1 MDCVFLALT
10 ESLGL
15 PAHTEVVKIENLLFK
30 RKEEE
35 RATSSAKEIAEILQ
49 TVTLGFGLQ
58 RQRDEVTNKEFTHTH
73 NTSTWLLFLLIE
85 MTFLE

>member
-35 RATSSAKEIAEILQ
+35 RATLSKEIAEILQ
-49 TVTLGFGLQ
+49 TVILGQPSAPERCGDQQRIHPYTQYLNLATLFI
-58 RQRDEVTNKEFTHTH
+58 N
-73 NTSTWLLFLLIE
+73 
-85 MTFLE
+85 

>member
-35 RATSSAKEIAEILQ
+35 RATSSAKEIAEIAEIGHFRLQ
-49 TVTLGFGLQ
+49 PSAPE
-58 RQRDEVTNKEFTHTH
+58 R
-73 NTSTWLLFLLIE
+73 
-85 MTFLE
+85 

>member
-1 MDCVFLALT
+1 MDPVFLALT

-15 PAHTEVVKIENLLFK
+15 PAQRCTEVVKIENLLFK

-73 NTSTWLLFLLIE
+73 NTSTWLLFY
-85 MTFLE
+85 

>member
-30 RKEEE
+30 RKEDE

-49 TVTLGFGLQ
+49 TVILGQPSAPERCGDHQSIPPYTQYTQFH
-58 RQRDEVTNKEFTHTH
+58 R
-73 NTSTWLLFLLIE
+73 SIE
-85 MTFLE
+85 